1 MREVMSD
8 AEIHRIGVQIVR
20 DELQSE
26 GWTILDINVNPGV
39 NPQIIA
45 RKNGT
50 LAHVLVR
57 TARHPKKGAVEDP
70 YIVHWC
76 LERASALNAV
86 CFFAGLR
93 VSHAGASMRGD
104 EKHRGIPVKGEGIL
118 VAYSGL
124 EKLHPA
130 VGMTVRDIE
139 RHAG

>member
-1 MREVMSD
+1 MVREVMTE
-8 AEIHRIGVQIVR
+8 AEIHRLGVQIVR

-26 GWTILDINVNPGV
+26 GWTILDINVNPKV

-50 LAHVLVR
+50 LGHVLVR

-70 YIVHWC
+70 YTTQWC
-76 LERASALNAV
+76 MERASTLNAV

-93 VSHAGASMRGD
+93 VSHAEASLRGD
-104 EKHRGIPVKGEGIL
+104 EKHMGIPIKGEGIL

-124 EKLHPA
+124 EELNPEGA
-130 VGMTVRDIE
+130 MTARGI
-139 RHAG
+139 

>member
-1 MREVMSD
+1 MVREVLTE
-8 AEIHRIGVQIVR
+8 AEIHRLGVQIVR

-26 GWTILDINVNPGV
+26 GWTILDINVNPKV

-50 LAHVLVR
+50 LGHVLVR

-70 YIVHWC
+70 YTAQWC
-76 LERASALNAV
+76 MERASTLNAV

-93 VSHAGASMRGD
+93 VSHAEASMRGD
-104 EKHRGIPVKGEGIL
+104 EKHMGIPIKGEGIL

-124 EKLHPA
+124 EELIPDGVLTAK
-130 VGMTVRDIE
+130 DI
-139 RHAG
+139 

>member
-1 MREVMSD
+1 MVREVMTE
-8 AEIHRIGVQIVR
+8 AEIHRLGVQIVR

-26 GWTILDINVNPGV
+26 GWTILDINVNPKV

-50 LAHVLVR
+50 LGHVLVR

-70 YIVHWC
+70 YTTQWC
-76 LERASALNAV
+76 MERASTLNAV

-93 VSHAGASMRGD
+93 VSHAEASLRGD
-104 EKHRGIPVKGEGIL
+104 EKHMGIPIKGEGIL

-124 EKLHPA
+124 EELSPA
-130 VGMTVRDIE
+130 GAMTARGI
-139 RHAG
+139 

>member
-1 MREVMSD
+1 MREVMTE
-8 AEIHRIGVQIVR
+8 AEIHRLGVQIVS

-26 GWTILDINVNPGV
+26 GWTILDINVNPEV

-50 LAHVLVR
+50 LGHVLVR

-70 YIVHWC
+70 CTVQRC
-76 LERASALNAV
+76 LERASTLHAV

-93 VSHAGASMRGD
+93 VSHAEASLRGD

-118 VAYSGL
+118 VAYSGI
-124 EKLHPA
+124 EELHPA
-130 VGMTVRDIE
+130 GTMTVKGMKRQ
-139 RHAG
+139 AG

>member
-1 MREVMSD
+1 MVREVMTE
-8 AEIHRIGVQIVR
+8 AEIHRLGVQIVR

-26 GWTILDINVNPGV
+26 GWTILDINVNPKV

-50 LAHVLVR
+50 LGHVLVR

-70 YIVHWC
+70 YTAQWC
-76 LERASALNAV
+76 MERASTLNAV

-93 VSHAGASMRGD
+93 VSHAEASMRGD
-104 EKHRGIPVKGEGIL
+104 EKHMGIPIKGEGIL

-124 EKLHPA
+124 EELIPDGVLTAK
-130 VGMTVRDIE
+130 DI
-139 RHAG
+139 